1 MAIEAYKYIHKQI
14 DPSPTPVTAPKI
26 KQDNTK
32 STESCDHVNKRYI
45 NRRYL
50 NSQSG
55 KKPIDHGPSKRKV
68 LPEEYANSNPKKI
81 RNRKSSDSV
90 SITTRIPVENHYH
103 KTLSQTDKSLL
114 GRVSNR

>member
-14 DPSPTPVTAPKI
+14 HPSLTAFTNKP
-26 KQDNTK
+26 DNTK
-32 STESCDHVNKRYI
+32 STENCDHVNKRYI

-50 NSQSG
+50 NSQTG
-55 KKPIDHGPSKRKV
+55 MKPVDGPSKRKV
-68 LPEEYANSNPKKI
+68 LPGEYGNSNPKKLKNK
-81 RNRKSSDSV
+81 RSPDSV

-114 GRVSNR
+114 GKVSD